1 VGVLSRLDCVTL
13 AALTLVACAGE
24 FREPAPPGSETAAPA
39 DSHATPAPSASPA
52 SPAAPAAP
60 TPASTDG
67 AAPATSASAAAS
79 VSPVPPPAAVPPPAT
94 NGTISGTVTAQPAA
108 LGGHNVILYLA
119 DGPPAETKGM
129 TATVDQH
136 GMAFIPLVTPIV
148 AGGKV
153 AFLNSDPF
161 PHNVF
166 SPDGEKFNIGTVG
179 HGGSVTHQFAKT
191 GAYTLLCNLHTNMI
205 AYVLVVPSSYFV
217 RADKDGK
224 YSMKDVPPG
233 TYKLMAWGPR
243 FEQQSKSVTVT
254 SGDVV
259 ADFQLHR

>member
-13 AALTLVACAGE
+13 AALALVACAGE

-39 DSHATPAPSASPA
+39 DSHGTTTPAPSASPA
-52 SPAAPAAP
+52 APAAPAP
-60 TPASTDG
+60 PSTNA

-79 VSPVPPPAAVPPPAT
+79 VSPAPAPVAPPAT
-94 NGTISGTVTAQPAA
+94 NGSISGTVTAQPAA

-205 AYVLVVPSSYFV
+205 AYVVVVPSSYFV
-217 RADKDGK
+217 RAEKDGK
-224 YSMKDVPPG
+224 YSMKDVPAG